1 MVAQASWQALR
12 VSPTDLAANLDAFA
26 AWQSFGF
33 GCYISTH
40 PLKVTVAWNFAD
52 VGLSCHR
59 VFDRA
64 KESRPLRPSTA

>member
-12 VSPTDLAANLDAFA
+12 VSPAEREDNPSAFA

-40 PLKVTVAWNFAD
+40 PLKVTVAWNFAE
-52 VGLSCHR
+52 VGLLCHR

-64 KESRPLRPSTA
+64 MERRPLRPSTA